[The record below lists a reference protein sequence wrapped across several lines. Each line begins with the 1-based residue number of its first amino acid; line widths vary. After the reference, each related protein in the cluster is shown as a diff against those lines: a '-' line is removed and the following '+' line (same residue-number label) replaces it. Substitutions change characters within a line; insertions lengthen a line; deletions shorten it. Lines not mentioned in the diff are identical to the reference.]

1 MENKGAQGNLWDDLN
16 ICYLDYGNSYTCV
29 YIPKFII
36 LYTLSMCSLLYFN
49 YTSTI
54 VFLVDCTPPDSKR
67 VELRV
72 FEPEGGPA
80 FFLLVEESTCNM
92 NKKVVKILFCLF
104 ISQEAIK
111 AK

>member
-1 MENKGAQGNLWDDLN
+1 M
-16 ICYLDYGNSYTCV
+16 S
-29 YIPKFII
+29 
-36 LYTLSMCSLLYFN
+36 
-49 YTSTI
+49 
-54 VFLVDCTPPDSKR
+54 
-67 VELRV
+67 
-72 FEPEGGPA
+72 EPEGGPA